1 MATFTKTYFLCPTT
15 EFIQAPPAGPLRLGS
30 ILRSTA
36 TPQYPLNVTHNIP
49 LAQDPSPIVETAWRK
64 TVSAETGLGL
74 GVYAQF
80 LRLGLGPEASADHS
94 SQASSVFAFDAMTTL
109 SFDPEPQYV
118 KEAIKAPAVQAY
130 LKEPKQRFAPTVS
143 LYLVTGLKLVKG
155 ANIKYSASSSTDV
168 KANIGINVAPLGLTI
183 GPKGHW
189 TRGSDDDTEFKRES
203 EFVFA
208 FRVKRLKFGLRRK
221 LEAEDYTKGA
231 FLTTGEETDDSEQEA
246 CLMDN
251 VDGSSSAN
259 ASFVSDPTEGESV
272 YCIPA

>member
-1 MATFTKTYFLCPTT
+1 MATFMKTYFLCPTT

-36 TPQYPLNVTHNIP
+36 TPQYPLNGTHIIP
-49 LAQDPSPIVETAWRK
+49 LLQDPSSIVETAWKK

-80 LRLGLGPEASADHS
+80 LQLGLGPEASADHS
-94 SQASSVFAFDAMTTL
+94 SQASSVFAFDSMTTV
-109 SFDPEPQYV
+109 SFDPEPEYV

-130 LKEPKQRFAPTVS
+130 LREPKQRFSPIVS

-155 ANIKYSASSSTDV
+155 ANIKYSTSRSTDV
-168 KANIGINVAPLGLTI
+168 KANIGINVAPLGLNI

-189 TRGSDDDTEFKRES
+189 MKKSGDETEFSRES

-208 FRVKRLKFGLRRK
+208 FRVKRLKFGLGRT
-221 LEAEDYTKGA
+221 LEAEGYTKGA
-231 FLTTGEETDDSEQEA
+231 FLTTGEAVNSEQEA
-246 CLMDN
+246 CLMDD
-251 VDGSSSAN
+251 VDGSSCAN
-259 ASFVSDPTEGESV
+259 ASFVSDATEGEKV
-272 YCIPA
+272 FCVPA

>member
-15 EFIQAPPAGPLRLGS
+15 EFIQASPAGPLRLGS

-36 TPQYPLNVTHNIP
+36 TPQYPLNGTHIVP
-49 LAQDPSPIVETAWRK
+49 LAQDPSSVVETAWKK

-80 LRLGLGPEASADHS
+80 LQLGLGPEASADHS
-94 SQASSVFAFDAMTTL
+94 SQASSVFAFDSMTTL
-109 SFDPEPQYV
+109 SFDPEPEYV
-118 KEAIKAPAVQAY
+118 KEAVKAPAVQAY
-130 LKEPKQRFAPTVS
+130 LREPKQRFAPIVS

-155 ANIKYSASSSTDV
+155 ANIKYSTSSSTDV

-189 TRGSDDDTEFKRES
+189 TKKSDDETEFSRES

-208 FRVKRLKFGLRRK
+208 FRVKRLRFGLGRK
-221 LEAEDYTKGA
+221 LEAEGYTKGA
-231 FLTTGEETDDSEQEA
+231 FLTTGEADDNEQEA
-246 CLMDN
+246 CLMDD

-259 ASFVSDPTEGESV
+259 ASFVSDATEGESV

>member
-1 MATFTKTYFLCPTT
+1 MATFTKTYFLCPTS

-30 ILRSTA
+30 LLRSTA
-36 TPQYPLNVTHNIP
+36 TPQYPLNATCNIP
-49 LAQDPSPIVETAWRK
+49 LAQDSTSFVETAWKK
-64 TVSAETGLGL
+64 TVSAEMALGL
-74 GVYAQF
+74 GVYAEF

-94 SQASSVFAFDAMTTL
+94 NQASSVFAFDAITTS

-130 LKEPKQRFAPTVS
+130 LKERKQRFAPTVS

-155 ANIKYSASSSTDV
+155 ANIKYSTSSSTDV

-189 TRGSDDDTEFKRES
+189 TRKSDNETEFNRES
-203 EFVFA
+203 DFVFA

-221 LEAEDYTKGA
+221 LEAEDYTTGA
-231 FLTTGEETDDSEQEA
+231 FLTTGEEADDSEQEA

-259 ASFVSDPTEGESV
+259 ASFVSDATEGESV

>member
-15 EFIQAPPAGPLRLGS
+15 EFIQAPPTGPLRLGS

-36 TPQYPLNVTHNIP
+36 TPQYPLNGTHIIP
-49 LAQDPSPIVETAWRK
+49 LLQDPSSIVETAWKK
-64 TVSAETGLGL
+64 TISAETGLGL

-80 LRLGLGPEASADHS
+80 LQLGLGPEASADHS
-94 SQASSVFAFDAMTTL
+94 SQASSVFAFDSMTTV
-109 SFDPEPQYV
+109 SFDPEPEYV

-130 LKEPKQRFAPTVS
+130 LREPKQRFSPIVS

-155 ANIKYSASSSTDV
+155 ANIKYSTSRSTDV

-189 TRGSDDDTEFKRES
+189 TKKSGDETEFSRES

-208 FRVKRLKFGLRRK
+208 FRVKRLKFGLGRT
-221 LEAEDYTKGA
+221 LEAEGYTKGA
-231 FLTTGEETDDSEQEA
+231 FLTTGGAVNSEQEA
-246 CLMDN
+246 CLMDD
-251 VDGSSSAN
+251 VDGSSCAS
-259 ASFVSDPTEGESV
+259 ASFVSDATEGENV
-272 YCIPA
+272 YCVPA